1 MHFAYLV
8 ALSLFHS
15 HPHTLTQIVDGHL
28 QGFSGNPEKMAHKLV
43 DGSIELHRLV
53 MNNFLPSAVK
63 FFYQFNLRDM
73 SSITQ
78 GLCRMIKEYYKEPID
93 VSMG

>member
-1 MHFAYLV
+1 MR
-8 ALSLFHS
+8 
-15 HPHTLTQIVDGHL
+15 TQ
-28 QGFSGNPEKMAHKLV
+28 
-43 DGSIELHRLV
+43 V

-93 VSMG
+93 VSVG

>member
-1 MHFAYLV
+1 
-8 ALSLFHS
+8 
-15 HPHTLTQIVDGHL
+15 
-28 QGFSGNPEKMAHKLV
+28 
-43 DGSIELHRLV
+43 

-78 GLCRMIKEYYKEPID
+78 GLCRMIKEYYGEPLEVD
-93 VSMG
+93 CSFSQ